1 MKKLLLFL
9 VLIAFGKLIYGQSEV
24 ILRFDHRLDGKK
36 FALNQ
41 EATSPKGTKYKVTR
55 LQFYLSGLK
64 ITHDGGQELSLSTV
78 YLFVDPSVPS
88 SSEFSLGVLP
98 NVTSIEKI
106 EFACGVDA
114 ASNHLDPASFPL
126 NHPLAPKN
134 PTMNWGWTAGYRF
147 ISLSANA
154 ARTNGSFIDAVN
166 IEGLGDSN
174 YKVKSYPVSGTIE
187 NGKIYIEMIAEYNKL
202 LEEIVIAGGATN
214 HGETGSAA
222 VLVANAS
229 QKVFSPSSPTATKD
243 IYKNNLSEVVYVSND
258 VFVKYSFPSISNLS
272 FNLYDLNGNTIQE
285 TRIQS
290 KEGRIAIE
298 NQLNAG
304 NYFYA
309 FTQGNQTLSTG
320 KISKR

>member
-1 MKKLLLFL
+1 MKKLFHFIIFL
-9 VLIAFGKLIYGQSEV
+9 ALGQASQAQSEV
-24 ILRFDHRLDGKK
+24 IFRIDHRLDGKA

-64 ITHDGGQELSLSTV
+64 ITHDGGQELSLASV
-78 YLFVDPSVPS
+78 YLFVDPSKQS
-88 SSEFSLGVLP
+88 SNQFSLGNL
-98 NVTSIEKI
+98 NNINTIEKI

-114 ASNHLDPASFPL
+114 ASNHLDPASFPI

-134 PTMNWGWTAGYRF
+134 PTMHWGWTAGYRF

-154 ARTNGSFIDAVN
+154 ARTNGSFLDAVN

-174 YKVKSYPVSGTIE
+174 YKIKSYPVSGTLE
-187 NGKIYIEMIAEYNKL
+187 NGKIYINMVAEYNKL

-229 QKVFSPSSPTATKD
+229 QIVFSPAAPVSTKEVFN
-243 IYKNNLSEVVYVSND
+243 NNLSEVIYTSSD
-258 VFVKYSFPSISNLS
+258 IQVKYSFPSNINMT
-272 FNLYDLNGNTIQE
+272 FKLYDVNGNTIQ
-285 TRIQS
+285 QS
-290 KEGRIAIE
+290 KLQEKEGTITLE
-298 NQLNAG
+298 NQLNVG
-304 NYFYA
+304 NYFYS
-309 FTQGNQTLSTG
+309 FTNGNQTISTG
-320 KISKR
+320 KVSKR